1 MATINDHRNVMKLVE
16 KGRLH
21 CYTQIANPLKQL
33 KEVFRH
39 LPLNMNP
46 QHQQEELGVTDCS
59 TISWLLSDGSEADD
73 VAGLRRVLAN
83 GTLLLEPFS
92 AEEYRPE
99 VHSAAYRCAASNIV
113 GTIVSRRVQ
122 VRAAVVKQYYEV
134 QVYDEFVMAGNT
146 AVLRCHVPSFV
157 RDYVAV
163 TSWLRGTRDRIVTDI
178 DTGGRYSVFSSG
190 ELHIR
195 QVQPSDGV
203 LAYRCETQHLLTGE
217 HRLSAVAGRL
227 LVTSPQNSVP
237 PRITDSRS
245 HVQAH
250 YRQPVELPCAAQGFP
265 LPSYIWF
272 RSHGGSSSPVALGER
287 IRQVGGSLF
296 LRSAHIEDS
305 GRYMCVVNNSVG
317 AERAST
323 SLLVTT
329 PLSAY
334 ISPQQQTV
342 DVGRAAQLNCTTEG
356 HPQLAVSWL
365 KDGHPLTTSS
375 RVRLVAPQILRIE
388 HVERS
393 DKGMYQCVVSNND
406 ETAQGTAELR
416 LGDSKYFDICNT
428 FCLVNAKT

>member
-1 MATINDHRNVMKLVE
+1 MGMEE
-16 KGRLH
+16 KSL
-21 CYTQIANPLKQL
+21 
-33 KEVFRH
+33 EVFIWARQQAKD
-39 LPLNMNP
+39 LNDRK
-46 QHQQEELGVTDCS
+46 EYSILGFKFRGDAGETKELRELYEP

-163 TSWLRGTRDRIVTDI
+163 TSWLRGTRDPIVTDI

-203 LAYRCETQHLLTGE
+203 LAYRCETRHLLTGE

-265 LPSYIWF
+265 LPSY
-272 RSHGGSSSPVALGER
+272 
-287 IRQVGGSLF
+287 
-296 LRSAHIEDS
+296 
-305 GRYMCVVNNSVG
+305 M
-317 AERAST
+317 
-323 SLLVTT
+323 
-329 PLSAY
+329 
-334 ISPQQQTV
+334 
-342 DVGRAAQLNCTTEG
+342 
-356 HPQLAVSWL
+356 
-365 KDGHPLTTSS
+365 
-375 RVRLVAPQILRIE
+375 
-388 HVERS
+388 
-393 DKGMYQCVVSNND
+393 
-406 ETAQGTAELR
+406 
-416 LGDSKYFDICNT
+416 
-428 FCLVNAKT
+428 